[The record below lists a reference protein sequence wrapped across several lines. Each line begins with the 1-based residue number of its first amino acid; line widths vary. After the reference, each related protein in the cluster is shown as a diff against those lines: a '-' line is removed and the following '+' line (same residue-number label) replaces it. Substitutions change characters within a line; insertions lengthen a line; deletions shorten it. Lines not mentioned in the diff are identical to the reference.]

1 MSIELIL
8 IIILNIALIGLIGLF
23 LYKKFQQFGLG
34 KDQDGQ
40 RELMKNLVNEVYGEI
55 TQKVSEQSRGIL
67 KQEQQL
73 IESNLK
79 SRQEQI
85 EKVISELRRELSSR
99 QDEIRKLEGER
110 NKQFSMVSTHIREHQ
125 NITKELQLST
135 ERLNKVLQ
143 NNQKRGEW
151 GEYILD
157 DILRTAGLV
166 EGVHYVKQQ
175 VLGKSLVKPDI
186 TLLLPNDRRVAVDA
200 KFPFSAIQ
208 KMVETESKLEKDKY
222 RREFINDVKSKVKD
236 LSQKGYINPEEGTLD
251 YTILFVPNEM
261 LFSYINQEAPAVIEL
276 AMKSRVAIVSPFTFL
291 VVARTIMES
300 YRNFMIENNLRDIIK
315 YISDFVTEW
324 ERFEGEFSDFDRQ
337 LLKLRQVY
345 DKISGTRFNRMR
357 LRINRIE
364 EYRHGMLETAEVQKL
379 EEGKAN

>member
-85 EKVISELRRELSSR
+85 EKVISELRRELSNR
-99 QDEIRKLEGER
+99 QEEIRKLEGER

>member
-85 EKVISELRRELSSR
+85 EKVISELRRELSNR
-99 QDEIRKLEGER
+99 QEEIRKLEGER

-276 AMKSRVAIVSPFTFL
+276 AMKNRVAIVSPFTFL

-379 EEGKAN
+379 EEGKTN

>member
-8 IIILNIALIGLIGLF
+8 IITLNIALIGLIGLF

-40 RELMKNLVNEVYGEI
+40 RELMKNLINEVYGEI

-379 EEGKAN
+379 EEGKTN

>member
-40 RELMKNLVNEVYGEI
+40 RELMKNLINEVYGEI

-85 EKVISELRRELSSR
+85 EKVISELRRELSNR
-99 QDEIRKLEGER
+99 QEEIRKLEGER
-110 NKQFSMVSTHIREHQ
+110 NKQFSMISTHIREHQ

-276 AMKSRVAIVSPFTFL
+276 AMKNRVAIVSPFTFL

-315 YISDFVTEW
+315 YISDFVNEW

-364 EYRHGMLETAEVQKL
+364 EYRHGMLETTEVQKL